1 VRRRSRPR
9 RPTRGRL
16 GALAC
21 VTATACAGGIAVQ
34 LTSVLD
40 GLERETVKARFDVRG
55 AERPDD
61 VVVVGIDAKSFSS
74 LQQQWPFP
82 RSLHARAVRELHEAG
97 AREIVYDVQFTE
109 PTEPREDLAL
119 YRALDKAGGAVL
131 ATSESDGR
139 GGTNVLGGD
148 ENLER
153 INARAAASDLFNDSG
168 GSIARFPRGVNGLE
182 ALAVV
187 VAERAGAPPLAAD
200 AFKNGGA
207 RIDYR
212 GPPETIRTVSFADVV
227 RGRVAPEV
235 FRDRVVVVGATAP
248 TLRDVHATA
257 VGGDELMA
265 GPEVQA
271 NAVWTALHG
280 LPLRDAPAAVGFA
293 LVALLALVAPL
304 VGLRFSAFAAGLSVL
319 WAGFPLLVGAQAAF
333 QSGVIID
340 VVPPLAALGMGVVG
354 TIVWSEVIE
363 AHARRVLTKDNE
375 ELEARVRER
384 TGELRETQREIA
396 VRLSNA
402 VESRDGDTGLH
413 IERIGRFCERLA
425 LEIGMSAED
434 AELLRHASALHDV
447 GKVGIPDSILLK
459 PGRFEPHE
467 RELMQSHTT
476 IGGQI
481 LGGSSSVLIQLGE
494 AVALSHHE
502 HWNGD
507 GYPYGLEGEQIP
519 LAGRI
524 CAICDVFDAL
534 LSPRPYKGSWPIE
547 EVLAEIEGLSGT
559 RFEPRLVDAFLRLA
573 PELHREWFSH
583 SSGALDRDPAQHVG
597 HAVAGVDSVLDPL
610 EDVLPANHHHRV
622 DTALE
627 ESGEPVAQ

>member
-1 VRRRSRPR
+1 MRRRPRPR

-21 VTATACAGGIAVQ
+21 VAATAVSGGVAVQ
-34 LTSVLD
+34 LTGALD

-61 VVVVGIDAKSFSS
+61 LVVVGIDAKSFSS

-82 RSLHARAVRELHEAG
+82 RSLHGRAVRELHAAG

-109 PTEPREDLAL
+109 PTKPREDLAL

-148 ENLER
+148 ENLAR

-168 GSIARFPRGVNGLE
+168 GSIARFPREVSGLE

-187 VAERAGAPPLAAD
+187 VADRAGAPALAAD
-200 AFKNGGA
+200 AFEDGGA

-212 GPPETIRTVSFADVV
+212 GPPETIRTVSFADVI

-257 VGGDELMA
+257 VGDELMA

-280 LPLRDAPAAVGFA
+280 LPLRDAPSAVGLA
-293 LVALLALVAPL
+293 LVALLALVGPL

-319 WAGFPLLVGAQAAF
+319 WAGIPLLVGAQAAF
-333 QSGVIID
+333 QSGVIIE
-340 VVPPLAALGMGVVG
+340 VVPPLAALLIGVVG
-354 TIVWSEVIE
+354 TIVWSEVME
-363 AHARRVLTKDNE
+363 AHARRVLTRDNE
-375 ELEARVRER
+375 QLEARVRER

-396 VRLSNA
+396 VRLGNA

-413 IERIGRFCERLA
+413 IERIGRYCERLA
-425 LEIGMSAED
+425 LEIGMSPED

-447 GKVGIPDSILLK
+447 GKVGMPDSILLK

-481 LGGSSSVLIQLGE
+481 LGGSSSELIQLGE
-494 AVALSHHE
+494 TVALSHHE
-502 HWNGD
+502 HWNGG
-507 GYPYGLEGEQIP
+507 GYPHGLEGERIP

-534 LSPRPYKGSWPIE
+534 LSPRPYKAPWPIE

-559 RFEPRLVDAFLRLA
+559 QFEPRLVNAFLRLA
-573 PELHREWFSH
+573 PELHRQWFPT
-583 SSGALDRDPAQHVG
+583 SSGVLDGDPTQHVG